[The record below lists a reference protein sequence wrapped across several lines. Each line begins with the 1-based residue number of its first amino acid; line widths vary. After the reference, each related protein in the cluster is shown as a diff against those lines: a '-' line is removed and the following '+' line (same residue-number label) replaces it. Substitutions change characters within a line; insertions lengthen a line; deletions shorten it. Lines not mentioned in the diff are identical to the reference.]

1 MLGIG
6 EAPFPMPFS
15 FAHVHTFWAT
25 FLPLLLSKQARS
37 LPMLG
42 NVLLVEDN
50 RSEAELLDEYLQLYG
65 LEVERVT
72 DGSYA
77 LDRLR
82 SRKAAA
88 APPDGIILDLNLP
101 LVSGYEILRAIKRDP
116 ELRPRRVIVT
126 SRLKAQNEIDVCMY
140 MGADAYVQKNDDPIL
155 FANDLWNA
163 LAA

>member
-1 MLGIG
+1 M
-6 EAPFPMPFS
+6 
-15 FAHVHTFWAT
+15 V
-25 FLPLLLSKQARS
+25 
-37 LPMLG
+37 G

-82 SRKAAA
+82 NRTAVR
-88 APPDGIILDLNLP
+88 PDGLILDLNLP
-101 LVSGYEILRAIKRDP
+101 MVSGYEILRAIKRDP
-116 ELRPRRVIVT
+116 ELRPRRIIVT
-126 SRLKAQNEIDVCMY
+126 SRLKAKNEIEVCMY